1 MASPDESPERPRA
14 QAGSARRLVI
24 VESPTKARTV
34 GGFLGAGYVVESSVG
49 HIRDLPSEAAE
60 VPKEITGEARRLG
73 VDVENEF
80 EPVYVI
86 PAGKRQQVQKLRRL
100 LREADELYLATDE
113 DREGE
118 SIAWHLREVLRPRV
132 PVRRMVFHEITRPA
146 IEEALRSPRELDE
159 ELVEAQEA
167 RRILDRLV
175 GWEVSPLLWRKV
187 RRGLSAGRVQ
197 SVATRIV
204 VDRERERMR
213 FVAGGYWSVQ
223 ATLAPREEPEPG
235 RPRTVAA
242 RLAEVAG
249 RRVAVGRD
257 FDQATGR
264 LQDGARAT
272 LLDEGRATALAAW
285 LREGSAPAGAP
296 EPRLRL
302 VDSPALRRGAALRV
316 ASVAERPYTQRPP
329 APFVTAT
336 LQQEASRKLRFTAQR
351 TMQAAQQ
358 LYESGYITY
367 MRTDSAQLSEE
378 ATQALRRQIG
388 ELYGQEY
395 LPDRPRRYRAGGRRQ
410 QEAHEAIRPAG
421 EILRTPESLARELDR
436 LGRDAR
442 ALYELVWTRAVA
454 SQMRDAR
461 GVRTQVRLE
470 GERPAPGGGSEALAF
485 AASGRVIRFPGFLR
499 AYVEGSDDP
508 DADLGDRERLLPP
521 LAVGQLL
528 DVVEA
533 EAQEHETQPPARY
546 TEASLVREL
555 EERGIGRPSTYAS
568 ILQTIGERGYVHRRG
583 TQLVPT
589 FTAFAV
595 VQLLERH
602 FSELVDLEFT
612 ARMEDELDAVADG
625 RLDSAPWLRGLYFG
639 RPSSAD
645 AEAEAGAGEAPGE
658 ASFREI
664 GLKEAIARGLEAID
678 ARAVSTIPLGED
690 AAGRPLAVRVGRYG
704 PFVEAAGEDVRAD
717 VPDDLA
723 PDELTVERAS
733 ELLAARPAADAA
745 LGVDPESGEP
755 VYVRSGR
762 YGPYVQLGEDPER
775 DEKGKIRRNAPR
787 PRRASLWA
795 GMSPET
801 LTLAEAREVLSFPR
815 TLGHHPESGEP
826 VVAQDG
832 PRGPYLRAGGESR
845 SLRDHDHLREVTL
858 EEALAILSQP
868 RSGGR
873 RGSAQP
879 LAELGPHP
887 ESGEPVVV
895 RDGRFGPY
903 VTDGAVN
910 ASLPR
915 GTDPASVDLE
925 TAVALLAARAE
936 RIRSGGGEQGRGR
949 RGQGGRRRPGR
960 RRSG

>member
-1 MASPDESPERPRA
+1 MASGDESPDQPRA
-14 QAGSARRLVI
+14 AAGGKRLVI

-86 PAGKRQQVQKLRRL
+86 PAEKRQQVQKLRRL

-242 RLAEVAG
+242 RLAEVDG

-264 LQDGARAT
+264 LAAGARVA
-272 LLDEGRATALAAW
+272 LLDEQRATGVAAW
-285 LREGSAPAGAP
+285 LREGAAPESAE

-302 VDSPALRRGAALRV
+302 VDAPARGRGAALRV

-358 LYESGYITY
+358 LYENGYITY

-378 ATQALRRQIG
+378 ATAALRRQIG
-388 ELYGQEY
+388 QLYGQEY
-395 LPDRPRRYRAGGRRQ
+395 LPDRPRSYRARGRRQ

-421 EILRTPESLARELDR
+421 EILRTPESLAGELAR
-436 LGRDAR
+436 LGNDAR

-454 SQMRDAR
+454 SQMRDAS

-470 GERPAPGGGSEALAF
+470 GERGAPEGGVEALAF
-485 AASGRVIRFPGFLR
+485 SSSGRVIRFPGFLR

-568 ILQTIGERGYVHRRG
+568 ILQTIGERGYVRRRG

-612 ARMEDELDAVADG
+612 ARMEDDLDAVADG
-625 RLDSAPWLRGLYFG
+625 RLDSAPWLRALYFG
-639 RPSSAD
+639 RPSRGEAD
-645 AEAEAGAGEAPGE
+645 AGAAAQE

-690 AAGRPLAVRVGRYG
+690 ASGRPVAVRVGRYG
-704 PFVEAAGEDVRAD
+704 PFVEAGGEGGRAD
-717 VPDDLA
+717 VPDELA
-723 PDELTVERAS
+723 PDELTVERAG
-733 ELLAARPAADAA
+733 ELLAARPAADTA
-745 LGVDPESGEP
+745 LGVDPESGEA

-801 LTLAEAREVLSFPR
+801 LTLAEARELLSFPR

-832 PRGPYLRAGGESR
+832 PRGPYLRCGEESR

-858 EEALAILSQP
+858 EEALAILGQP
-868 RSGGR
+868 RSRGR
-873 RGSAQP
+873 RGSAAP

-887 ESGEPVVV
+887 ESGAPVVL
-895 RDGRFGPY
+895 RGGRFGPY

-936 RIRSGGGEQGRGR
+936 RIRAEGGEQWRRPRGPGGR
-949 RGQGGRRRPGR
+949 RGTGR